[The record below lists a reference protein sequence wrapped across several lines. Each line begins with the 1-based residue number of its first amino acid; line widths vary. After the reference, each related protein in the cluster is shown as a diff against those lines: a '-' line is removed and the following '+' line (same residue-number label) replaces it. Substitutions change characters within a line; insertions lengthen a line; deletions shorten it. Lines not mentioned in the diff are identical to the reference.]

1 MHEDLMDQ
9 GVAEPNLARA
19 RAAVK
24 RNRGAAGID
33 RMTVDELEVHWQRH
47 GAKMRAKLVAGRWTP
62 SPVRR
67 VEIPKPNGGTRQL
80 GIPTVMDRVVQ
91 QALLQV
97 LQPIFD
103 PRFSESSYGFRPR
116 RSAHDA
122 VRAAQSGAGRPWER
136 KFLGFRINRR
146 GQREVAPQSVQRCK
160 QKVREIWRS
169 CRSVTSRALRDEWRR
184 YVVGWWGYYR
194 LAQERRNV
202 FRLEGWI
209 RRHMRKCFWLR
220 WHGVRGRQRALRRLG
235 VGERLIAL
243 VPTRRGAWFMSSNA
257 LLHKGL
263 SNAILKRY
271 GLVVPSNLAACG

>member
-67 VEIPKPNGGTRQL
+67 VDIPKPNWGTRQL

-97 LQPIFD
+97 LQPILD

-122 VRAAQSGAGRPWER
+122 VRAAQGY
-136 KFLGFRINRR
+136 
-146 GQREVAPQSVQRCK
+146 
-160 QKVREIWRS
+160 VRESKDWVVDIDIAQFFDHVNHDIMMQRIAEVIRDKKVLRLIGRYLRAGVMAAGGVVRS
-169 CRSVTSRALRDEWRR
+169 EEGTPQGGVISPLLANLFLHYAFDRWLTKRYPQLWFERYADDAIVHCRTERQ
-184 YVVGWWGYYR
+184 
-194 LAQERRNV
+194 AQEVRAAIAA
-202 FRLEGWI
+202 RLRE
-209 RRHMRKCFWLR
+209 C
-220 WHGVRGRQRALRRLG
+220 GRELHP
-235 VGERLIAL
+235 ENTIDSLI
-243 VPTRRGAWFMSSNA
+243 
-257 LLHKGL
+257 
-263 SNAILKRY
+263 I
-271 GLVVPSNLAACG
+271 